1 MDCLLAKLR
10 LVFTDVESELIL
22 AVTTSDK
29 ERKHF
34 NKQLRIIML
43 EELSQRYR
51 RLMIDTERLL
61 PETDET

>member
-1 MDCLLAKLR
+1 
-10 LVFTDVESELIL
+10 VFTDVESELIL